1 MNMSH
6 RTELGIA
13 RRAAAHREPWSTD
26 RLRDVAGL
34 LAEAERVRDG
44 ASNFWQGRL
53 ADHLG
58 FWRRV
63 PGTAWHRPPA
73 RGQLADEPADE
84 EKAWKLVELRDALA
98 RIRRGDRT

>member
-6 RTELGIA
+6 RAELGIA
-13 RRAAAHREPWSTD
+13 RHVAAHREPWSPD
-26 RLRDVAGL
+26 RLRDVVGL

-44 ASNFWQGRL
+44 VSDFWQGRL

-63 PGTAWHRPPA
+63 PGTAWHRPAP
-73 RGQLADEPADE
+73 RGQLSDVPADDE
-84 EKAWKLVELRDALA
+84 CAWKLVELRDTLA
-98 RIRRGDRT
+98 RIQRGDRS

>member
-13 RRAAAHREPWSTD
+13 RRVAAHREPWSAD
-26 RLRDVAGL
+26 RLREVAAL
-34 LAEAERVRDG
+34 LAEAERVHDG
-44 ASNFWQGRL
+44 ASDFWQGRL

-63 PGTAWHRPPA
+63 PGTACPWA
-73 RGQLADEPADE
+73 
-84 EKAWKLVELRDALA
+84 
-98 RIRRGDRT
+98 RRGRHFVHHSHLQFGVFTCTGCPVRLR